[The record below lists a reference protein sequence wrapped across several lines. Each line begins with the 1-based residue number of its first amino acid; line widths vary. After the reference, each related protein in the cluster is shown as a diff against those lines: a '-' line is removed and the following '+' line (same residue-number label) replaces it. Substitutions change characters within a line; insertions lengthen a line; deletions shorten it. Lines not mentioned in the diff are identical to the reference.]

1 MKQVHIFLIGTGVIG
16 SALLEQLSQS
26 KQPITVIGIANSDH
40 AIMNKTGV
48 SLGTWKKDL
57 ENGEKNVLDTVVAFL
72 ERADVTNKIL
82 VDCTASEK
90 VAAVYKQLL
99 SHGISV
105 VCANKIA
112 NTGSLSQYNEL
123 RVAAKKGNAQFLYET
138 NVGAGLPLLST
149 LQDLV
154 ATGDE
159 IIKIEGIM
167 SGTLSYIFNTF
178 VGGTPF
184 SEVVKKAKELGYTEP
199 DPRIDLSGAD
209 VGRKLLILAR
219 EIGMQLEPETVMV
232 ESLVPKPLQG
242 DMSIDSFFEKLPSF
256 DNIFAKI
263 QQQAQ
268 ASGEKL
274 AYMGV
279 ITTVGHTYPVARLIK
294 IGREH
299 PFYSLSG
306 SDNIFA
312 ITTKRYNK
320 TPLVIRGPGAGAGVT
335 AAGVFADILKVT
347 RTIL

>member
-16 SALLEQLSQS
+16 SALLEQISVS
-26 KQPITVIGIANSDH
+26 KQPVKVIGIANSEQMITD
-40 AIMNKTGV
+40 AEGIAL
-48 SLGTWKKDL
+48 SSWKKLL
-57 ENGEKNVLDTVVAFL
+57 EKGEKNSLDSIISFL
-72 ERADVTNKIL
+72 ESAAVQNKVL

-90 VAAVYKQLL
+90 IAGLYERFLEQ
-99 SHGISV
+99 GISV

-112 NTGSLSQYNEL
+112 NTRALSQYNLL

-138 NVGAGLPLLST
+138 NVGAGLPLLGT

-178 VGGTPF
+178 VDGTPF

-219 EIGMQLEPETVMV
+219 EIGMQLEPETIMA
-232 ESLVPKPLQG
+232 ESLVPKPLQS
-242 DMSIDSFFEKLPSF
+242 DMSMDAFFEKLSSF
-256 DNIFAKI
+256 DAVFAKI
-263 QQQAQ
+263 QKGA
-268 ASGEKL
+268 AATDEKL
-274 AYMGV
+274 VYMGA

-294 IGREH
+294 IGKDH
-299 PFYSLSG
+299 PFYALSG

-335 AAGVFADILKVT
+335 AAGVFADILKV
-347 RTIL
+347 